1 MTTEEVIKYWI
12 DGAEEDYK
20 TMIHLFNSKDY
31 SWSLFMG
38 HLVIEKILKAH
49 YVKDNDTNVPFLHD
63 LLRISQKTTLIFT
76 EEQQDLLDEITTF
89 NIKTRYDDYKKS
101 FRNLC
106 TQEFAQVRIERI
118 KELKLW
124 LIEKL

>member
-1 MTTEEVIKYWI
+1 
-12 DGAEEDYK
+12 
-20 TMIHLFNSKDY
+20 
-31 SWSLFMG
+31 MG
-38 HLVIEKILKAH
+38 HLVIEKLLKAY
-49 YVKDNDTNVPFLHD
+49 YVKENDTNVPFLHD

-106 TQEFAQVRIERI
+106 TQEFTQIRIEKI